1 MANTSAASA
10 FHAEGRTTGRSG
22 VQTEDA
28 AQPHLSRESRLLG
41 QRALVL
47 LCNSRKSTAPTG
59 AVARVSR
66 GASRPAID
74 THRDSQTHHRRRS
87 VRAYVV
93 DDLRPC
99 TSTHHR
105 RPPGRSGNRS
115 FVRERARISRERSRG
130 NTPRD
135 QRASQRTKDK
145 CTPHA
150 RVPEPRVGLPRAQ
163 RHSLKGARIRASPI
177 RDCGA
182 EECSTTICVPVGAS
196 TGDPG
201 QEQLD
206 YDRPRRAE
214 PHPRRDSYVRALTRR
229 VRSHAQRRRS

>member
-1 MANTSAASA
+1 MPARALTSSTNPQTIVAGASAASA
-10 FHAEGRTTGRSG
+10 FHTEGRTTWRSG
-22 VQTEDA
+22 IQTEDA

-99 TSTHHR
+99 TSMHYR

-115 FVRERARISRERSRG
+115 FVRSY
-130 NTPRD
+130 
-135 QRASQRTKDK
+135 
-145 CTPHA
+145 
-150 RVPEPRVGLPRAQ
+150 L
-163 RHSLKGARIRASPI
+163 
-177 RDCGA
+177 
-182 EECSTTICVPVGAS
+182 AS
-196 TGDPG
+196 TKKVQYAYKYNLGV
-201 QEQLD
+201 
-206 YDRPRRAE
+206 YICI
-214 PHPRRDSYVRALTRR
+214 
-229 VRSHAQRRRS
+229 